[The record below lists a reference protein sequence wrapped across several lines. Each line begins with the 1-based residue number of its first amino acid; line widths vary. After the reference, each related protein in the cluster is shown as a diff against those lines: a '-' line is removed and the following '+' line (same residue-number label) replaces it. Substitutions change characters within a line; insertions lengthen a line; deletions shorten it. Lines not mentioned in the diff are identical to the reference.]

1 MAKEEVKSNPI
12 GDLKWIIIVVLS
24 LWFISRS
31 GFGLLSNNK
40 TGGISDT
47 GSKSSISGG
56 QFASQSL
63 KNDKDS
69 RWKDLIKIGRG
80 NSSNEDSPRYEY
92 ITLKN
97 VSDGERINITG
108 WSLKNGKDKKY
119 YPVNDKQVKGTS
131 NKVAIPK
138 GTLIFIPNGINPQE
152 DIVLNPKDEAII
164 TTGAPFGVKT
174 SFRENICNG
183 YIQEAEDY
191 NYKPSLNMNCP
202 SPKDE
207 KDVDS
212 LDDTCYKFVSRMSSC
227 HTPEFKSVVYING
240 EPFTGYVDNVGNL
253 SYQCKE
259 FLKKNYNYNSCI
271 LNHLS
276 DEDFFEKKWRVFLN
290 FPWEL
295 WSKDRETITL
305 YDSEGKVVDEIVYG
319 Y

>member
-1 MAKEEVKSNPI
+1 MVKEEVKSNPV
-12 GDLKWIIIVVLS
+12 GDLKWIIIVILS

-31 GFGLLSNNK
+31 GFGLFNNK
-40 TGGISDT
+40 TGENSDT

-56 QFASQSL
+56 QSESQSL

-80 NSSNEDSPRYEY
+80 NGSNEDSPRYEY
-92 ITLKN
+92 VTLKN
-97 VSDGERINITG
+97 VSDSERINITG

-138 GTLIFIPNGINPQE
+138 GTLIFVPNGINPQE

-174 SFRENICNG
+174 SFRENICSG

-191 NYKPSLNMNCP
+191 NYRPSLNMNCP
-202 SPKDE
+202 SPQDE

-227 HTPEFKSVVYING
+227 HTPEFKSVVYINR

-253 SYQCKE
+253 TYSCKE
-259 FLKKNYNYNSCI
+259 FIKKNYNYNSCV

-276 DEDFFEKKWRVFLN
+276 DEDFFEKKWRVFLS

-295 WSKDRETITL
+295 WAKDRETITL